1 MNIDVFRDNIF
12 SENSSRFGKIAEVM
26 IKKLYNFQHSENN
39 YYDLSDNNKKIEVKF
54 GRALKKNKET
64 IDEDNIL
71 DQLNN
76 PIKNRMVSSE
86 NIQDRFDVNI
96 QQVKTSEFD
105 ELYYGVFF
113 EDRIEIFKI
122 NNDEIKNDEEIKY
135 SDKQH
140 KGNVGEGQFHIN
152 NTTYPH
158 HKEKYFQKSLTYDEL
173 YNLFER

>member
-1 MNIDVFRDNIF
+1 MNIEVFRDNIF

-26 IKKLYNFQHSENN
+26 IKKLYNFQHSESN

-64 IDEDNIL
+64 INEDNIL
-71 DQLNN
+71 SQLNN
-76 PIKNRMVSSE
+76 PIKNRMVSSK
-86 NIQDRFDVNI
+86 NIQESFDINI
-96 QQVKTSEFD
+96 QQVKIAEFD

-113 EDRIEIFKI
+113 KDGVEIFKI
-122 NNDEIKNDEEIKY
+122 TNNEIKKDKNIKY

-152 NTTYPH
+152 NLTYEH
-158 HKEKYFQKSLTYDEL
+158 HKEKYFQKFLSYEEV
-173 YNLFER
+173 YKLFER